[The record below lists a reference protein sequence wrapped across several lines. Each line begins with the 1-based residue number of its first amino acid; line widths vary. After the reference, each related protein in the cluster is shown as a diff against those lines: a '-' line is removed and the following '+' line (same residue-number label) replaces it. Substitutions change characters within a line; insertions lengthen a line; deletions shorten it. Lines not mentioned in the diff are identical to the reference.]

1 MARLCLG
8 VSSELFFLSSLL
20 FSSFFMAGFGFGFR
34 LAVVVV
40 VVVVWY
46 WRGVSALCVIVRAF
60 RYHGKRSGRRLISVF
75 EFGVFDQGG
84 WLVGWW

>member
-8 VSSELFFLSSLL
+8 VSFEPFFSLL
-20 FSSFFMAGFGFGFR
+20 FSSLLSLWR
-34 LAVVVV
+34 VSVSVSVLAV